1 MPALIAG
8 FAGYAVAR
16 IFVQNWLRERYET
29 PLTTTWSARSGI
41 HAPKLDKA
49 WILELRPSDRFGHAI
64 SPALNPLHACE
75 KAADGKGVQIVDPSC
90 LPANLFNHAV
100 YHPASRFWL
109 FQGIETA
116 IFGGFAVALI
126 LFAAWWIHERIA

>member
-29 PLTTTWSARSGI
+29 PLDDHLVRSFGHSTT
-41 HAPKLDKA
+41 PKLDKA

-64 SPALNPLHACE
+64 APPLNPAACVR
-75 KAADGKGVQIVDPSC
+75 DGG
-90 LPANLFNHAV
+90 
-100 YHPASRFWL
+100 
-109 FQGIETA
+109 
-116 IFGGFAVALI
+116 
-126 LFAAWWIHERIA
+126 